1 MDQYPD
7 FPIRAQFEVEH
18 REVIILDPNGNLI
31 GDIVLNTGLTDEAK
45 NYFRRII
52 EEYYAA
58 NSILGDINGDTFINV
73 QDVVL
78 LVDLV
83 IDGLYD
89 ITGDLN
95 SDNATNVLDIVQI
108 VNIIIS
114 N

>member
-1 MDQYPD
+1 
-7 FPIRAQFEVEH
+7 
-18 REVIILDPNGNLI
+18 
-31 GDIVLNTGLTDEAK
+31 
-45 NYFRRII
+45 
-52 EEYYAA
+52 
-58 NSILGDINGDTFINV
+58 LGDINGDTFINV

-83 IDGLYD
+83 IDGSYD